1 MLEVDNVDACYG
13 DLQALWGVSLKVE
26 KGEVVALIGSNG
38 AGKSTL
44 LRTISGVM
52 RPKSG
57 RIMLEGVRLDGTEK
71 HRIVELGVALVP
83 EGRRLFP
90 DMTVFENLEMGAFV
104 HRARKQKDET
114 LEWIF
119 TAFPIL
125 GKRVN
130 QAAGTLSGGEQQM
143 LAIARGMMSRPKL
156 LLLDEVSLGL
166 APLIVKS
173 IYEIIIKVST
183 SSMMT
188 ILIVEQNVRYAL
200 QTARRAYII
209 ENGRIVGHG
218 DSQDLMNRDEVK
230 RAYLAIG

>member
-44 LRTISGVM
+44 LRTIAGVM

-57 RIMLEGVRLDGTEK
+57 RIMLEGVRLDGTAK
-71 HRIVELGVALVP
+71 HQIVELGVALVP
-83 EGRRLFP
+83 EGRRLFSE
-90 DMTVFENLEMGAFV
+90 MTVFENLEMGSFV

-114 LEWIF
+114 LEWIL

-166 APLIVKS
+166 APLVVKS

-200 QTARRAYII
+200 QTAHRAYIM

-218 DSQDLMNRDEVK
+218 DSQDLMNREEVK